1 MNNWKKY
8 TACFAFLAVLFITS
22 CEWEY
27 EPRVYQAFNIDLRGT
42 WVSNDPSVYSGEL
55 VIDIDRITIKGF
67 SEGQTPSGEDDNKRP
82 FKGFTK
88 GAALN
93 GYSEDGKIFI
103 EDVGLLQEGIAY
115 VFYTAGSFPEEKF
128 LRFNFGGR
136 MEIMQKK
143 SDW

>member
-42 WVSNDPSVYSGEL
+42 WVSNDPSVYSGKL
-55 VIDIDRITIKGF
+55 IIDYDRITVTGF
-67 SEGQTPSGEDDNKRP
+67 SEGQTPPREDDNKRP

-88 GAALN
+88 GASLK
-93 GYSEDGKIFI
+93 GYSEEGKIFI
-103 EDVGLLQEGIAY
+103 EDGGFLREGIPFNLY
-115 VFYTAGSFPEEKF
+115 SAGSYSQEKF
-128 LRFNFGGR
+128 LSFNFGGR
-136 MEIMQKK
+136 SETLQKQ
-143 SDW
+143 